1 MTSLFVNKQQRRHFC
16 PPRHGALSYS
26 VLIYTYKV
34 RLVLIGLNH
43 LPLSGLS
50 LLLNLVFL
58 IVDLGLPLPLV
69 QLSIKVLQRTLSHF
83 LKAVF
88 IDILSSIG
96 RYDHF
101 LLTLLAGFFFFRV
114 FLSDLL
120 ITDPDVLVEIVL
132 KAWV

>member
-1 MTSLFVNKQQRRHFC
+1 M
-16 PPRHGALSYS
+16 
-26 VLIYTYKV
+26 
-34 RLVLIGLNH
+34 IGLDH
-43 LPLSGLS
+43 LPLCGLS
-50 LLLNLVFL
+50 LLLNIVFL

-88 IDILSSIG
+88 IDILSRIG

-101 LLTLLAGFFFFRV
+101 LLTLLAGVFFFRV